1 MLFRITGAVLFVQ
14 LALGGLVTFG
24 YLDWS
29 VHMVWG
35 IVLGI
40 LAVVTLIFVARM
52 PSKSRRLLGLTVGIG
67 VDILIQGLLGF
78 AAQNTGNSA
87 ISWVHFLNALAI
99 YGMTLAGMFM
109 TTAASQMTQPLP
121 AVSAS

>member
-1 MLFRITGAVLFVQ
+1 
-14 LALGGLVTFG
+14 
-24 YLDWS
+24 
-29 VHMVWG
+29 MVWG